1 MDFEKLSNSETLIT
15 DDRSLMT
22 DYGAR
27 LVVGHGTR
35 MGKINLTGKK
45 VLVVGLAKTGLA
57 TVKFLKAKG
66 SVVSTTEER
75 SREEMKGA
83 LQELEGM
90 DITMEWGGHRKGTF
104 LRQDL
109 IVVSPGVDLAIE
121 PIQEAMN
128 KGVRVISEIELA
140 CRFIESPLVAVTGTN
155 GKTTT
160 TLLLGEMLKESGKR
174 VGVGGNVGEPLIL
187 FADGR
192 NSWEVLVVEISSFQ
206 LEAIESFR
214 PRVAVLLNITEDHL
228 DRYARYADYIRA
240 KARIFE
246 NMTAEDVAVLNRDDP
261 VVMELADRVP
271 AREIFF
277 SLKETLKEGAFSNG
291 KNITLRLAGEKE
303 EYSLVT
309 ASLKGVHNVE
319 NMMAA
324 ITAARLSGCSKK
336 AVETVLRRFEGLE
349 HRVEFVREIDG
360 VRYYNDSKGTNVG
373 SVVKSLQGFS
383 DPVILIAGGKDKNGD
398 LNPLKEWVQQRVKRL
413 ILIGEAKERM
423 ARELG
428 GLTDTIFAPTLEEAV
443 LLAHRSAKRGE
454 VVLLSPACSSFDM
467 FKDYKERGR
476 TFKEAVR
483 RIGGRA

>member
-1 MDFEKLSNSETLIT
+1 
-15 DDRSLMT
+15 
-22 DYGAR
+22 
-27 LVVGHGTR
+27 
-35 MGKINLTGKK
+35 MGKIDLKDKK

-57 TVKFLKAKG
+57 TAKFLKTKG
-66 SVVSTTEER
+66 SIVSTTEMG

-83 LQELEGM
+83 VQELEGM
-90 DITMEWGGHRKGTF
+90 DITMEWGGHCKETF

-121 PIQEAMN
+121 PIQAAMK

-140 CRFIESPLVAVTGTN
+140 SRFIDVPLVAVTGTN

-160 TLLLGEMLKESGKR
+160 TLLIGEMLKEGGKR

-187 FADGR
+187 FADGG
-192 NSWEVLVVEISSFQ
+192 NQWEVLVVEISSFQ
-206 LEAIESFR
+206 LEAIEAFR

-228 DRYARYADYIRA
+228 DRYARYADYIDA
-240 KARIFE
+240 KARIFV
-246 NMTAEDVAVLNRDDP
+246 NMTSQDVAVLNRDDP
-261 VVMELADRVP
+261 IVMRLAENMS
-271 AREIFF
+271 ARAIFF

-291 KNITLRLAGEKE
+291 KGITLKLAGGE
-303 EYSLVT
+303 EDYSLT
-309 ASLKGVHNVE
+309 TTPLKGVHNVE

-336 AVETVLRRFEGLE
+336 AVETVLNRFKGLE

-383 DPVILIAGGKDKNGD
+383 DPVILIAGGKDKHGD
-398 LNPLKEWVQQRVKRL
+398 LSSLKEWVQHRVKRL

-428 GLTDTIFAPTLEEAV
+428 GLTETLSAPTLEEAV
-443 LLAHRSAKRGE
+443 LLAHQSAKRGE

-467 FKDYKERGR
+467 FKDYKERGKV
-476 TFKEAVR
+476 FKEAVR
-483 RIGGRA
+483 RIGGPE

>member
-1 MDFEKLSNSETLIT
+1 M
-15 DDRSLMT
+15 
-22 DYGAR
+22 
-27 LVVGHGTR
+27 
-35 MGKINLTGKK
+35 K

-57 TVKFLKAKG
+57 TAKFLKAQG
-66 SVVSTTEER
+66 SIVSTTEER
-75 SREEMKGA
+75 SREQMKAA
-83 LQELEGM
+83 LQELEGL
-90 DITMEWGGHRKGTF
+90 DIAMEWGGHGKETF

-109 IVVSPGVDLAIE
+109 IVVSPGVDLAIK
-121 PIQEAMN
+121 PIQEAMK
-128 KGVRVISEIELA
+128 KGVRIISEIELA
-140 CRFIESPLVAVTGTN
+140 CRFIEAPIVAVTGTN

-160 TLLLGEMLKESGKR
+160 TLLIGEMLKESGKR

-187 FADGR
+187 FADRR
-192 NSWEVLVVEISSFQ
+192 NSWEVVVAEISSFQ
-206 LEAIESFR
+206 LEAIETFR
-214 PRVAVLLNITEDHL
+214 PRIAVLLNVTEDHL
-228 DRYARYADYIRA
+228 DRYAQYADYIQA

-246 NMTAEDVAVLNRDDP
+246 NMTSEDVAILNRDDP
-261 VVMELADRVP
+261 IVMTLAEDIA
-271 AREIFF
+271 ARKIFF
-277 SLKETLKEGAFSNG
+277 SLKERLNEGAFSNG
-291 KNITLRLAGEKE
+291 KNIKLRLAGEE
-303 EYSLVT
+303 DYSL
-309 ASLKGVHNVE
+309 ASARLKGVHNVE

-336 AVETVLRRFEGLE
+336 AVETVLNRFEGLE

-398 LNPLKEWVQQRVKRL
+398 LAPLKEWVEQRVKRL

-428 GLTDTIFAPTLEEAV
+428 GLTDTILAPTLEEAV

-467 FKDYKERGR
+467 FKDYKERGKV
-476 TFKEAVR
+476 FKEAVHQ
-483 RIGGRA
+483 IGGRA